1 MNLDEEERLH
11 SNFRSAIEWPED
23 RTPFQRSGEHPYYRG
38 YSQPFQEIVAAAAR
52 QAAVAHLCESP
63 IEIRLGA
70 MLVLVFETAFERTD
84 LRFAVC
90 SQAEQVNY
98 GGRYLLLVPQ
108 YKWKR
113 WRYDFAIRY
122 SMDPKPLIFIEC
134 DGKEF
139 HSSVEQKDND
149 RRKDEEAA
157 RMQIHMCRFTG
168 SRIHNDPVGCAREIV
183 KCL

>member
-1 MNLDEEERLH
+1 MTFH
-11 SNFRSAIEWPED
+11 SSIEWPED
-23 RTPFQRSGEHPYYRG
+23 RSHFQRNEHPGGRG
-38 YSQPFQEIVAAAAR
+38 YSPQFAEIVEMAAR
-52 QAAVAHLCESP
+52 QGAVAHLCESP

-70 MLVLVFETAFERTD
+70 MLVLVFETALTTPS

-98 GGRYLLLVPQ
+98 GGRYLLLIPQ

-113 WRYDFAIRY
+113 WRYDFALRY
-122 SMDPKPLIFIEC
+122 SIDPKPLVFIEC

-139 HSSVEQKDND
+139 HSTPEQRETD
-149 RRKDEEAA
+149 RKKTEEAERLGIA
-157 RMQIHMCRFTG
+157 MCRFTG
-168 SRIHNDPVGCAREIV
+168 SQIFKDPVECARAVI

>member
-1 MNLDEEERLH
+1 MRTDADDGD
-11 SNFRSAIEWPED
+11 FRSAIEWPEH
-23 RTPFQRSGEHPYYRG
+23 RSHFQRNEDPGGYRS
-38 YSQPFQEIVAAAAR
+38 YSPQFQEVVAAAAR

-70 MLVLVFETAFERTD
+70 MLVLVFETAFTD
-84 LRFAVC
+84 ANLRFAVC

-98 GGRYLLLVPQ
+98 GGRYLLLIPQ

-113 WRYDFAIRY
+113 WRYDFALRY
-122 SMDPKPLIFIEC
+122 SIDPKPLVFIEC

-139 HSSVEQKDND
+139 HSTPEQRATDKK
-149 RRKDEEAA
+149 KDEEARRA
-157 RMQIHMCRFTG
+157 GVFMCRFTG
-168 SRIHNDPVGCAREIV
+168 SQIFKDPVQCAREIV

>member
-1 MNLDEEERLH
+1 MRADSEDRV
-11 SNFRSAIEWPED
+11 FRSAIEWPED
-23 RTPFQRSGEHPYYRG
+23 RSEFQRAQYPGRG
-38 YSQPFQEIVAAAAR
+38 LTFSPQFAEVVAAANR

-70 MLVLVFETAFERTD
+70 MLVLVFETAFD
-84 LRFAVC
+84 DANLRFAVC

-98 GGRYLLLVPQ
+98 GGRYLLLIPQ

-122 SMDPKPLIFIEC
+122 SFDPKPLIFIEC

-139 HSSVEQKDND
+139 HSTPEQRETD
-149 RRKDEEAA
+149 RKKNEEAA
-157 RMQIHMCRFTG
+157 RMQVHMCRFTG
-168 SRIHNDPVGCAREIV
+168 SQIFKDPVQCTREVV